1 MWKVELVSDESGF
14 IAKEIS
20 RQRFESSA
28 WALLVAYINGKMG

>member
-1 MWKVELVSDESGF
+1 MWKVELISDESGC

-20 RQRFESSA
+20 EQRFESSA